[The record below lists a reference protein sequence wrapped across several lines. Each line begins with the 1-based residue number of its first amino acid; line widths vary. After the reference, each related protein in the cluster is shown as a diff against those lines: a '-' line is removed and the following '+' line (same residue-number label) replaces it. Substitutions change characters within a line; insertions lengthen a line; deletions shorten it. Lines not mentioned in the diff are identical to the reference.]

1 MCFQIH
7 RTSSALAEATLS
19 SYLSTNL
26 SLLRF
31 SFLLP
36 SSTEPFYFPL
46 YLFSHSQRYSLF
58 SSCFSS
64 SHLILWINYSGV
76 ALPSGWQALWL
87 KCLLARCKWEAD
99 CHFEAGGGLLPTR
112 EEAPRPPTWKR
123 KKKKAMGDVRNESL
137 GAAAQ
142 LTNHFLYSH
151 IHTHQENPGWVV
163 CVTSAPPP
171 HPRLPALLIRQ
182 VTTVRVLAMGQQ
194 RHSLASGTWNS
205 NPDSLPLTPPNALI
219 TPHPPEKK
227 EYHVMARKEA
237 EWAVIGKVSP
247 QNKHVMVD
255 LVLVRQTA

>member
-123 KKKKAMGDVRNESL
+123 KKKKGNGWRKEWEPRSSRTANKPFPLFS
-137 GAAAQ
+137 
-142 LTNHFLYSH
+142 YSH
-151 IHTHQENPGWVV
+151 TPREPRMGCV
-163 CVTSAPPP
+163 CYFSPPTPPP
-171 HPRLPALLIRQ
+171 PSCS
-182 VTTVRVLAMGQQ
+182 T
-194 RHSLASGTWNS
+194 N
-205 NPDSLPLTPPNALI
+205 
-219 TPHPPEKK
+219 
-227 EYHVMARKEA
+227 
-237 EWAVIGKVSP
+237 
-247 QNKHVMVD
+247 
-255 LVLVRQTA
+255 